1 MQVSSF
7 RGTGVAL
14 ITPFDAHGAV
24 DFDALRRVL
33 LHTHAQGKG
42 VNYWVV
48 MGTTGESVTLK
59 PSERQQ
65 LLDFVEE
72 NNPANLP
79 LVYGW
84 GGNDTQ
90 ALLSQ
95 LPNLR
100 LEGVQALMSV
110 SPYYNKPSQK
120 GLIAHYTALAEAA
133 PRPLILYNVPGRTA
147 CNMLAETT
155 LRLAEHPNII
165 GVKEASGD
173 LLQCLEIARHKPKD
187 FLLLSGEDMLTL
199 PVISL
204 GGDGVI
210 SVMANAF
217 PVLFSEMVRAALEGD
232 FARAQAALYLLAPL
246 NPLMYEE
253 SNPVGVKQALALQG
267 VCAPYVRLPLVPASE
282 ALKAKLQQVML
293 PA

>member
-33 LHTHAQGKG
+33 SHTYAQGEG
-42 VNYWVV
+42 VDYWVV

-59 PSERQQ
+59 PQEKQQ
-65 LLDFVEE
+65 ILDFVQE
-72 NNPANLP
+72 NNPSKLP
-79 LVYGW
+79 IVYGW

-90 ALLSQ
+90 ALLDQ
-95 LPNLR
+95 LPSLH
-100 LEGVQALMSV
+100 LDGVQALMSV

-120 GLIAHYTALAEAA
+120 GLIAHYTALADAA

-147 CNMLAETT
+147 SNLCAETT

-165 GVKEASGD
+165 GVKEASGN
-173 LLQCLEIARHKPKD
+173 LMQCIEIARHKPKD
-187 FLLLSGEDMLTL
+187 FLLLSGEDLLTL
-199 PVISL
+199 PIVSI
-204 GGDGVI
+204 GGEGVI

-217 PVLFSEMVRAALEGD
+217 PVLFSTMVKAALQGD
-232 FARAQAALYLLAPL
+232 FARAQAALYPLAAL

-267 VCAPYVRLPLVPASE
+267 VCAPYVRLPLVPAS
-282 ALKAKLQQVML
+282 ADLQARIKIAM
-293 PA
+293 PSA